1 LIDTGMGIDLI
12 RPLAE
17 SLTRLPLR
25 VLLTHSHW
33 DHIGGVHQF
42 ERVAVHE
49 AEVAALAEGAPH
61 GSRRLAGLRQQ
72 LRAKFFGRPCPPYFD
87 PDRYEIPGFAQP
99 DVLRDG
105 DQIDLGGRRLRV
117 IHTPGHSPGSVCFFD
132 ADRRQLFIGD
142 VFYYGPL
149 YCHDFSAYLESTRR
163 LAAMA
168 DQVAVVFPS
177 HNELNLFGRPLNGQ
191 DLLNLRAG
199 FERIARREA
208 ANEAL
213 ARYEMAEAGY
223 SVLMGF
229 PY

>member
-1 LIDTGMGIDLI
+1 
-12 RPLAE
+12 
-17 SLTRLPLR
+17 
-25 VLLTHSHW
+25 
-33 DHIGGVHQF
+33 
-42 ERVAVHE
+42 
-49 AEVAALAEGAPH
+49 
-61 GSRRLAGLRQQ
+61 
-72 LRAKFFGRPCPPYFD
+72 
-87 PDRYEIPGFAQP
+87 
-99 DVLRDG
+99 
-105 DQIDLGGRRLRV
+105 
-117 IHTPGHSPGSVCFFD
+117 
-132 ADRRQLFIGD
+132 
-142 VFYYGPL
+142 
-149 YCHDFSAYLESTRR
+149 
-163 LAAMA
+163 MA